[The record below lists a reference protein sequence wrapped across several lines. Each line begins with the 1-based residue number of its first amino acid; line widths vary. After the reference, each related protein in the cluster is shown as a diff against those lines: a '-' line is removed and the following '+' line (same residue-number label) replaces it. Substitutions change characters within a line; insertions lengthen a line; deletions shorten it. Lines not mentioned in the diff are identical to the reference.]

1 MYAYVC
7 ILRARSRSTLE
18 YEHYT
23 MHRVGKNKNKMLQI
37 NNFVWFR
44 KVSLVPAKDVRQA
57 RGAAPR

>member
-1 MYAYVC
+1 MHTYAYYELVVD
-7 ILRARSRSTLE
+7 LLE

>member
-1 MYAYVC
+1 
-7 ILRARSRSTLE
+7 
-18 YEHYT
+18 